1 MIAEGGLRIMSELLE
16 EHSLLNQNNQPGVI
30 HSLAQTV
37 IKQCLSYLKNSVEES
52 SQCSQ

>member
-16 EHSLLNQNNQPGVI
+16 ENYALINQNSQPGVI

-37 IKQCLSYLKNSVEES
+37 INQCMIFMKNTVEEAT
-52 SQCSQ
+52 Q